1 MFYILRAKAPE
12 TGHPATAPSPGAKP
26 NWRKTLP
33 KVLRYLLAA
42 LIVLALAAPAQAAGK
57 TRLVNK
63 VAAIVNG
70 DMIALSDVQ
79 RYSAQEIARRGL
91 TGNDPDSARARDQIF
106 ESTLNS
112 MIMDILI
119 RQEAAR
125 YGVSVSDAEVDN
137 ELRMIQQRAQ
147 MTPKQFEDQLII
159 QGSNLAQ
166 AKEEIRNSILRQRMV
181 TVMVARKIIVTKEEV
196 ARYYEEHQSEFTTQ
210 HSVDVSLI
218 LSAPGTDLR
227 KVREEIVSGKISF
240 ADAARKYSSAPNA
253 ANGGDMGAI
262 PWNDLNQEWR
272 QTLANLVPGQVSNVM
287 RAGEAQYLLQLNTT
301 IDDATLT
308 LEEATPQIEEILRAP
323 KLNERFEEYYSQL
336 RKNAVVEIKL

>member
-1 MFYILRAKAPE
+1 MSRV
-12 TGHPATAPSPGAKP
+12 
-26 NWRKTLP
+26 LP
-33 KVLRYLLAA
+33 YLLAA
-42 LIVLALAAPAQAAGK
+42 LFVLALAAPAQGAGQS
-57 TRLVNK
+57 RVLNK

-91 TGNDPDSARARDQIF
+91 TGNDAEAARGREEIF
-106 ESTLNS
+106 QATLNT

-159 QGSNLAQ
+159 QGSSLSQ
-166 AKEEIRNSILRQRMV
+166 ARDEIRNGILRQRMV

-196 ARYYEEHQSEFTTQ
+196 AAYYEAHQNEFTTQ

-218 LSAPGTDLR
+218 VAGPGTNLR
-227 KVREEIVSGKISF
+227 RVRDEIISGKLSF
-240 ADAARKYSSAPNA
+240 AEAARQYSSAPNA
-253 ANGGDMGAI
+253 ANGGAMGAI
-262 PWNDLNQEWR
+262 PWQELNQEWK
-272 QTLANLVPGQVSNVM
+272 QTLANLMPGQVSEVM
-287 RAGEAQYLLQLNTT
+287 RAGEASYLLQLNST
-301 IDDATLT
+301 IDDATLS

-336 RKNAVVEIKL
+336 RKNAVVEIKI